1 MLTTMDD
8 DDVEDDDDDE
18 IQSIPHGLYYC
29 VPESKGS
36 SVQKV
41 FDSWS
46 AEDGTPSSILI
57 SVNRD
62 HYDDDDDSVLPLLL
76 VLAATATAAPAPAPA
91 AGEATAPT
99 IMMLL

>member
-62 HYDDDDDSVLPLLL
+62 HYDDDDSVLPLLL